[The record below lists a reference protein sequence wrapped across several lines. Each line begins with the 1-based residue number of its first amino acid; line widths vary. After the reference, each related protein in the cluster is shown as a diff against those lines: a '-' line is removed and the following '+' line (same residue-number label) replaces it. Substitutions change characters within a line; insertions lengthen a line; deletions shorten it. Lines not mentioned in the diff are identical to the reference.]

1 MKKKYTFLLLLLFVA
16 LHLSAQQ
23 HLVLIEEFTNTGCN
37 PCASWSPELDQVIE
51 DRLGEC
57 IAIKYH
63 SGYPDSSDEY
73 YNYDKP
79 TQQTRLDYYGVTGVP
94 TTFVNGVE
102 IGERPTEMMHYAIDY
117 FLGQST
123 PYTLSVSK
131 QITGRHLSAHTVL
144 SSSTAIDNTADLR
157 LFVAVIE
164 EHIIADKP
172 YPNGETHLN
181 YTLRKMLTGGNG
193 QQLTEAALAANQAYT
208 CDAEWDID
216 FANDLGQLGV
226 VAFLQNIATKEVLC
240 TAYISPTAETEN
252 NLVLM
257 SLNDTPDLTCMANYY
272 GNVIFRN
279 NGANTLTSAMLNVEV
294 NGSTRQY
301 PWSGQLAYLQ
311 RDTLAFDEF
320 RDFTLSTDKNQVSVW
335 FSDINGTD
343 VESNRLASSFDNS
356 YQVSHGAQLRLYTD
370 KKPEETTWKLF
381 NSAGD
386 VVQEGGPYAEPRKF
400 YTENLNVDRDD
411 CYLLEFEDAGGDGI
425 KGAYGNGYYQLFQ
438 VDDEGHTTRITQG
451 DYDGSVFDVYFR
463 LTGAPTHERR
473 LVLFEEFTNTSC
485 DPCSEFSPALDQTIY
500 ERMNDMV
507 AITYHLN
514 FPSNLDPFYL
524 ANPDDAMARASYYD
538 VSGVPSLRVDGVRA
552 GAWGHE
558 QELGSYIDMAGGVPA
573 KVDIDTEAELHDGL
587 LTTHVHLT
595 PTNID
600 PDADLRLY
608 VAVVEERVE
617 WDAPAPNGEKSWNYV
632 MRKLLPTAD
641 GQQLPADMP
650 LTVPTTYDYEW
661 QVAHFYDENELG
673 IVTFVQDHNT
683 QQVLGACYT
692 PRPTGSVRDA
702 KILQVLNT
710 PTRICQPSFA
720 ADLVV
725 RNTGRETLTQAT
737 INVSVNG
744 SLQQTMWTGRL
755 GYLGIDTLHIPHFDQ
770 FELATDAANKVE
782 IWLSNLNG
790 GNEESLHKT
799 LDIAQAHQA
808 QHAVRLTLMTDN
820 APEEI
825 TWTVYDSAGEMVCQG
840 GPYTEA
846 RKKQVIDLP
855 LTSDDCYLLA
865 FEDAGGNGITGENGR
880 GYYMLHEV
888 DADGKTRL
896 MVQADYT
903 GAYHDV
909 PFSLQNAGA
918 VGLHSITSDHS
929 DDGNW
934 YDLQGRRVTSPQKG
948 IYIHHSRKTTKQ

>member
-1 MKKKYTFLLLLLFVA
+1 MKRFLVFLSIFISLR
-16 LHLSAQQ
+16 LSAQQ

-37 PCASWSPELDQVIE
+37 PCARWSPELDQVIE
-51 DRLGEC
+51 ERLGEC

-63 SGYPDSSDEY
+63 SGYPDSDDEY

-94 TTFVNGVE
+94 ATFVNGVE
-102 IGERPTEMMHYAIDY
+102 IGERTIEMMHYAIDY
-117 FLGQST
+117 FMSQST
-123 PYTLSVSK
+123 PYTLGVSK
-131 QITGRHLSAHTVL
+131 QITGAHLAAQATL
-144 SSSTAIDNTADLR
+144 STSEPIDNTTDLR

-164 EHIIADKP
+164 EHIVAAKP

-181 YTLRKMLTGGNG
+181 YTLRKMLTGGTG
-193 QQLTEAALAANQAYT
+193 QPLTETTLSAGQTYAY
-208 CDAEWDID
+208 DVEWDID

-226 VAFLQNIATKEVLC
+226 VAFLQNIVTKEVLC
-240 TAYISPTAETEN
+240 TAYSSPDAEKED

-279 NGANTLTSAMLNVEV
+279 GGANTLHSATLNVEV
-294 NGSTRQY
+294 NGTTRQY
-301 PWSGQLAYLQ
+301 PWNGELGYLQ
-311 RDTLAFDEF
+311 RDTLAFDGF
-320 RDFTLSTDKNQVSVW
+320 SDFTLLADKNEVNVW

-343 VESNRLASSFDNS
+343 AESNRLASSFNNS
-356 YQVSHGAQLRLYTD
+356 YQVSYGAQLRLYTD
-370 KKPEETTWKLF
+370 KKPEETTWKLY

-400 YTENLNVDRDD
+400 YTEMLHIDRDD

-438 VDDEGHTTRITQG
+438 VDGEGHTTRITQG
-451 DYDGSVFDVYFR
+451 DYDGSVFDLYFH
-463 LTGAPTHERR
+463 LNGAPAHERR

-514 FPSNLDPFYL
+514 FPSSLDPFYL

-538 VSGVPSLRVDGVRA
+538 VSGVPALRVDGGRA

-587 LTTHVHLT
+587 LTTHVRLT
-595 PTNID
+595 PVNTD
-600 PDADLRLY
+600 PGADLRLY

-617 WDAPAPNGEKSWNYV
+617 WDAPAANGEKSWNYV
-632 MRKLLPTAD
+632 MRKLLPTAS
-641 GQQLPADMP
+641 GQPLPADMP

-661 QVAHFYDENELG
+661 EVAHFYDETELG
-673 IVTFVQDHNT
+673 IVTFVQDHDT

-702 KILQVLNT
+702 KILKILNM

-725 RNTGRETLTQAT
+725 RNTGRETLTQAI
-737 INVSVNG
+737 INVRING
-744 SLQQTMWTGRL
+744 TLQQTPWTGRL

-770 FELATDAANKVE
+770 FELATATNEVE
-782 IWLSNLNG
+782 IWLSDLNG
-790 GNEESLHKT
+790 GGEESLHKT
-799 LDIAQAHQA
+799 LGIAQAHQA
-808 QHAVRLTLMTDN
+808 QNAVRLTLMTDN

-825 TWTVYDSAGEMVCQG
+825 TWAVYDAAGEKVCQG

-846 RKKQVIDLP
+846 RKKQVVDLP
-855 LTSDDCYLLA
+855 LTTDDCYLLT
-865 FEDAGGNGITGENGR
+865 FEDAGNNGITGENGR

-888 DADGKTRL
+888 GTDGKTRL

-903 GAYHDV
+903 GAYHEV
-909 PFSLQNAGA
+909 PFSLQNAGT
-918 VGLHSITSDHS
+918 VGVQSAAADSSAADE
-929 DDGNW
+929 W
-934 YDLQGRRVTSPQKG
+934 YDLQGRRVATPRKG
-948 IYIHHSRKTTKQ
+948 IYIHDSRKMTKQ